1 MEVVVL
7 QIVEQFVVTGLQ
19 DLAVHP
25 LDFAEIQTLITVSD
39 ASLGHV
45 LVEGLRLMGRVVH
58 PTETRFAENGRLD
71 LVAVLREHAEIR
83 VTSVELAVCQG
94 MTITSMFIQILM
106 IP

>member
-19 DLAVHP
+19 DLAVRP
-25 LDFAEIQTLITVSD
+25 LDFAAIQTLVAVSD

-45 LVEGLRLMGRVVH
+45 VVEDLRLMGRVGR
-58 PTETRFAENGRLD
+58 PTETHFAENGQLD

-83 VTSVELAVCQG
+83 VMSVELAVCQG
-94 MTITSMFIQILM
+94 MTITPIFIQILM
-106 IP
+106 TP